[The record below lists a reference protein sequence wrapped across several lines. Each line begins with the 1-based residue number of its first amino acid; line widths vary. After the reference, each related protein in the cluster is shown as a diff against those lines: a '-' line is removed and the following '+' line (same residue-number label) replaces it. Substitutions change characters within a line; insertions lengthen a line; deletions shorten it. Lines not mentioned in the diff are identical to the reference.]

1 MAASRS
7 CMRHRGKKKR
17 VITAATEGQRL
28 LREESATTRTIAKR
42 AGVSAG
48 LAAQWRTGEK
58 LPAEAKRKKLES
70 LFGIPAKSWDRRPT
84 TSSSTTPAPDA
95 SAAADASA
103 IEAAMRAGTDLDT
116 LELTNL
122 ALASIRATLARG
134 NLSEAASARTQD
146 SLTKLLSLRARLE
159 RDQELLD
166 DRIVRDHPQWARI
179 KEAIRNAVEPFPDAA
194 RAIHEAL
201 EKLGA

>member
-7 CMRHRGKKKR
+7 CMTRRGKKKR
-17 VITAATEGQRL
+17 VITAATEGQRQ
-28 LREESATTRTIAKR
+28 LRDLGATTRAIAKR
-42 AGVSAG
+42 AGVSVG

-58 LPAEAKRKKLES
+58 LPPEAKRKKLES
-70 LFGIPAKSWDRRPT
+70 LFGIPAKSWDRRPESEAPT
-84 TSSSTTPAPDA
+84 AAAEETSSST
-95 SAAADASA
+95 AAA
-103 IEAAMRAGTDLDT
+103 AAVVLPPDGSDT